1 MIYILR
7 NSQQFGPYDEN
18 TLLTY
23 VNSGQILIQDQAR
36 DSVTNEVT
44 TVGRV
49 LKRGGLKPCVAQS
62 GGLMSQ
68 LR

>member
-23 VNSGQILIQDQAR
+23 VNSGQILIQDQAPR
-36 DSVTNEVT
+36 F
-44 TVGRV
+44 
-49 LKRGGLKPCVAQS
+49 CHQ
-62 GGLMSQ
+62 
-68 LR
+68 